1 MGGVIDE
8 CCLHVTSEGLF
19 NIKTGGDLDAEVEAD
34 SERVQQVIINLVN
47 NAMKYAYSNKE
58 IEINVL
64 QMPGEVKVS
73 VTDHGPGIEKEKI
86 PYLFDRF
93 YRADGSSGQYSGLG
107 LGLYIAA
114 EIIKRHQGEIGV
126 ESELGQGTTFWFTLP
141 TV

>member
-1 MGGVIDE
+1 M
-8 CCLHVTSEGLF
+8 T
-19 NIKTGGDLDAEVEAD
+19 
-34 SERVQQVIINLVN
+34 
-47 NAMKYAYSNKE
+47 
-58 IEINVL
+58 
-64 QMPGEVKVS
+64 GEVKVS

-93 YRADGSSGQYSGLG
+93 YRADSSSGQYSGLG